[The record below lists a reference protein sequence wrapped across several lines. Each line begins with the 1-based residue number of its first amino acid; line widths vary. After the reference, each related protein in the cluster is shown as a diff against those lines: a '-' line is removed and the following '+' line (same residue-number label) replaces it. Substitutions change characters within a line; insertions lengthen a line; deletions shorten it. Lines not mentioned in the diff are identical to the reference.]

1 MRTSIVI
8 ASLNEG
14 ERLWKTVQSCLETTA
29 ELDCELVVADDAS
42 TDGSIDELRRRFP
55 QVRVFAHAERRGVS
69 LTKDLGARSSSGDV
83 LVFLDGHCKPEPGA
97 IARLV
102 ADVEELSGE
111 AIVTPRI
118 AALDAERWENKL
130 YQVGHG
136 YRMDL
141 EKFDCGFIGL
151 ERMGVYARSQSR
163 RFYESPAFIGC
174 CAAMSRQLYERLWGF
189 DPGMRSWGLEDL
201 DFGLK
206 AWLMG
211 CPVLH
216 DPEPLIGHRFRAS
229 FDNFPVPMEHIV
241 LNQLRTARKIFSDTV
256 WEDWV
261 ERCRARQPD
270 WLWESA
276 WQLFSQERDAVERER
291 TYLLAHRVRDEFWYA
306 DYFGLS
312 WPTPPAGVRFRQFV
326 PAAGLVAVSE
336 ASSCRTACEPAPLAA
351 AAARALEP
359 ADDPHELYLEHY
371 RTPCNR
377 RMLLPADAVGSATGP
392 GGAVIIIYLRLGRGP
407 SGATHIQEVTFQ
419 SQRCGVAV
427 AYASLLTEL
436 VRGWSVQRANA
447 FRPTELMRHFGA
459 KAGATDSALLAITAL
474 ERALERAGHQVP
486 AAAS

>member
-14 ERLWKTVQSCLETTA
+14 ERLWKTAESCLETTA
-29 ELDCELVVADDAS
+29 ELDCEVVVADDAS

-55 QVRVFAHAERRGVS
+55 LVRVFAHAERRGVS
-69 LTKDLGARSSSGDV
+69 PTKDFGARSSSGDM
-83 LVFLDGHCKPEPGA
+83 LVFLDGHCKPEHGA

-102 ADVEELSGE
+102 SDVEELGGE

-118 AALDAERWENKL
+118 AALDTERWENKL

-151 ERMGVYARSQSR
+151 ERMRVYARSQSR

-174 CAAMSRQLYERLWGF
+174 CAAMSRPLYERLWGF
-189 DPGMRSWGLEDL
+189 DTGMRSWGLEDL

-241 LNQLRTARKIFSDTV
+241 LNQLRTARKNFSDTV

-276 WQLFSQERDAVERER
+276 WRLFSQERDGVERER

-312 WPTPPAGVRFRQFV
+312 WPKLPAGVRSRQFV
-326 PAAGLVAVSE
+326 PAVGLAAVSG
-336 ASSCRTACEPAPLAA
+336 ASSCHTACEPAPLAPM
-351 AAARALEP
+351 ALEP
-359 ADDPHELYLEHY
+359 ADDPHELFLEHY

-377 RMLLPADAVGSATGP
+377 RMLLLADAVESATGP
-392 GGAVIIIYLRLGRGP
+392 GGAVITIYLRLGRGP
-407 SGATHIQEVTFQ
+407 SGAHIEQAAFQ

-436 VRGWSVQRANA
+436 VRGWTVQRAGA
-447 FRPTELMRHFGA
+447 IRATDLMRHFGA
-459 KAGATDSALLAITAL
+459 KAGATESALLAITAL
-474 ERALERAGHQVP
+474 QRALERAVHQTP